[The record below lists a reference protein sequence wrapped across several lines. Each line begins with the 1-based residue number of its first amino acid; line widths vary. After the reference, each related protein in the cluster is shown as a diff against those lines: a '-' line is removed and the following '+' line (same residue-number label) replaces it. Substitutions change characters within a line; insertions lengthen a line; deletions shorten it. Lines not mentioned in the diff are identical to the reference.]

1 MREEFLNIFLFRIL
15 ELRWSAWHIA
25 KDYFLFSQI
34 ERKEEREERERK
46 KERREKVRK
55 EEGREGEKRDFR
67 GDIWERRAA
76 FIFEE
81 WPERAT

>member
-46 KERREKVRK
+46 KERRKGK
-55 EEGREGEKRDFR
+55 SK
-67 GDIWERRAA
+67 ERRRTGRGENG
-76 FIFEE
+76 FQGRHLGKKSCFHI
-81 WPERAT
+81 